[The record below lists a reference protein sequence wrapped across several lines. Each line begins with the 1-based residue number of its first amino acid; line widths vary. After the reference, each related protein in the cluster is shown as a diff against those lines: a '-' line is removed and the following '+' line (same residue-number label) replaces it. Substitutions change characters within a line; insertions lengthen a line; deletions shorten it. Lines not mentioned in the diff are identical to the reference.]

1 MHTCMHTC
9 IHAYM
14 HTCIH
19 AYMHTCIHAYMH
31 TCIHSYIHTFIH
43 TYICTFIHSLI
54 IYIYIIM
61 IIWVCSCGIMKFSG
75 PTLPK
80 LGLRESSVEPC
91 RMHIIGSMAGFW
103 VRRMLNPATEV
114 QAQGIS
120 WAALRDKVTAQPVPT
135 TQWPA
140 CNSGGC
146 RCAPGHCWKK
156 HFKACLQSGLN
167 GLSILV
173 SGFFMSCK
181 ILKIHIVVISPYKII
196 VYDIILQYATI
207 DRAQKN
213 VPSHGGSPTLHALH
227 ATQVARD
234 AQDRF
239 SHSPWFFNS
248 FWAICYILW

>member
-1 MHTCMHTC
+1 
-9 IHAYM
+9 
-14 HTCIH
+14 
-19 AYMHTCIHAYMH
+19 
-31 TCIHSYIHTFIH
+31 
-43 TYICTFIHSLI
+43 
-54 IYIYIIM
+54 M

-173 SGFFMSCK
+173 IGFFMSCK

-196 VYDIILQYATI
+196 VYIRHYTTI
-207 DRAQKN
+207 CYDRSCPKKCAITWGF
-213 VPSHGGSPTLHALH
+213 PH
-227 ATQVARD
+227 VARL
-234 AQDRF
+234 ACHPGCQGCAGQIQPLAMVF
-239 SHSPWFFNS
+239 QF
-248 FWAICYILW
+248 ILGDMLYPLVNGLWKITIFHR